1 MRLPVS
7 PEVQARLARLE
18 LPFNADGLDPY
29 GIDRRRLGFMFTT
42 FGLFYQRYF
51 RCRAFGVENIPKQ
64 GRAMLV
70 GNHSGGVAFD
80 AMMVIASCFFELEPP
95 RLAQGM
101 VEKFINRLPF
111 ASEWS
116 SKTGQFTGLPEHALR
131 LLNEDRLLMVFPEGA
146 RGTAKLYWERHSL
159 VDFGTGFMRLALETG
174 APIVPFAFVG
184 GGEAIPTIMNLYKL
198 GKLFGA
204 PYIPVTP
211 WLVALPRPTRLDIY
225 YGEPMHF
232 SGTGREEDH
241 VIEDKVE
248 VVKSKIA
255 ELLRQ
260 GTRERRERGV
270 GRRLLGPAGAR

>member
-51 RCRAFGVENIPKQ
+51 RCRAFGIENIPKQ

-146 RGTAKLYWERHSL
+146 RGTAKLFVERYNL
-159 VDFGTGFMRLALETG
+159 VRFGTGFMRLALATKT
-174 APIVPFAFVG
+174 PIVPFGFLG
-184 GGEAIPTIMNLYKL
+184 GGEALPTVANLEKI
-198 GKLFGA
+198 GRLFGA
-204 PYIPVTP
+204 PYVPVTP
-211 WLVALPRPTRLDIY
+211 YLLPIPLPVRMEVH
-225 YGEPMHF
+225 YGQPIMP
-232 SGTGREEDH
+232 SGTGDEDDQ
-241 VIEDKVE
+241 VILEQVNA
-248 VVKSKIA
+248 VKASIRH
-255 ELLRQ
+255 LI
-260 GTRERRERGV
+260 ERG
-270 GRRLLGPAGAR
+270 RKSYEAT